1 MKYERSEAL
10 EKFLNDEIASFE
22 GQEEK
27 SVSNNS
33 EDFKNAI
40 TAEIEE
46 LESRFDALS
55 EDDKEYLE
63 WLKADE

>member
-10 EKFLNDEIASFE
+10 EKFLDNEIASFE
-22 GQEEK
+22 GQEGQ
-27 SVSNNS
+27 SVSDNS

-40 TAEIEE
+40 TAEIKD
-46 LESRFDALS
+46 LESRFDTLA